1 MALPDRD
8 RCCRQRAGLH
18 PRVSGER
25 CEQRQRR
32 LAIAGEFGIAG
43 AVELLLQGHLRGWRG
58 DGNRGRTRRLSP
70 SCPDKEGQRPQ
81 QRQVSYETRM
91 AHEIPPRST
100 DVRDLACRVRYR
112 FILPIIVTVSTI
124 GLGDGAAMA
133 QDRKAS
139 ADRLVLF
146 GAQWCAPCRAEVAVL
161 PALVTAAAPVRVI
174 VAWIGRP
181 LVLPVGLPVTTLP
194 PAAAEALA
202 ERVGGPGYG
211 VPLTAIFDGNGRLCA
226 VRRKPLSPD
235 DVSPL
240 LAACRP

>member
-32 LAIAGEFGIAG
+32 LAIASEFGIAG

-124 GLGDGAAMA
+124 GLGDGAGSEGIRRPPRVVRGSMVRALSRRSGCTA
-133 QDRKAS
+133 RVGDSCRTGPRDRCV
-139 ADRLVLF
+139 DR
-146 GAQWCAPCRAEVAVL
+146 
-161 PALVTAAAPVRVI
+161 
-174 VAWIGRP
+174 
-181 LVLPVGLPVTTLP
+181 
-194 PAAAEALA
+194 PAACPAG
-202 ERVGGPGYG
+202 RVAGHNTASRRSGG
-211 VPLTAIFDGNGRLCA
+211 LGRARGRARLW
-226 VRRKPLSPD
+226 R
-235 DVSPL
+235 
-240 LAACRP
+240 AAHRHL